1 MDTSNQSGSGAQGIQ
16 SAFASNNYFEAV
28 ESPAKSYGA
37 SNLAQPYTILKP
49 KGSGLVDVT
58 NTMRWSNYTS
68 TDEVPSVFITEKQ
81 IEMGTWAANFL
92 EIIKQAKNVSSG
104 KGLDSYVSLY
114 AAKNTGFWYNLP
126 FLLKNGDNINA
137 VGNTWNPASTIGD
150 LINTVAGGGTGK
162 GAKTGGL
169 IGGVLNGILPGVG
182 FEQTMQYGGSSPLS
196 LTLSFPLYNTISQE
210 DAFNHFSFINLF
222 AFQNM
227 KTRTSLLTFLPPKIY
242 VVDAGSIGGKYMA
255 AAYVSEFKVDSIGT
269 TRKLWDYAQF
279 GPKEILIPEAYK
291 VTITFVDLLSPSSNI
306 FSATMGGS
314 KIEIT
319 NAPTTIEEAYNLGK
333 GAVIDTVN
341 NTKSAVAKGVQFIES
356 KAAAAGIG
364 QGG

>member
-1 MDTSNQSGSGAQGIQ
+1 MSTSNQSGSGATGIQ
-16 SAFASNNYFEAV
+16 SSFASNKYFKAT
-28 ESPAKSYGA
+28 ESPALPFGA

-68 TDEVPSVFITEKQ
+68 TDEVPSIFITEKQ

-92 EIIKQAKNVSSG
+92 EIIKQAKNLTSG

-114 AAKNTGFWYNLP
+114 AASNTGFWYNFP
-126 FLLKNGDNINA
+126 YLLKNGDNLNA
-137 VGNTWNPASTIGD
+137 IGNTWNPASTIGNM
-150 LINTVAGGGTGK
+150 INSIVGGGGNEGGK
-162 GAKTGGL
+162 GKTGSF
-169 IGGVLNGILPGVG
+169 IGGAISGMLPGVG
-182 FEQTMQYGGSSPLS
+182 FEQTLQYSGSSPNS
-196 LTLSFPLYNTISQE
+196 LTVSFPLYNTISQE
-210 DAFNHFSFINLF
+210 DAFNHFSFVNLF

-227 KTRTSLLTFLPPKIY
+227 KTRTSMLTFLPPKIY

-279 GPKEILIPEAYK
+279 GPKELLIPEAYK

-306 FSATMGGS
+306 FGATMGGS

-319 NAPTTIEEAYNLGK
+319 NAPNLEQ
-333 GAVIDTVN
+333 V
-341 NTKSAVAKGVQFIES
+341 VQQGGQILS
-356 KAAAAGIG
+356 NIGNKLGIG
-364 QGG
+364 

>member
-16 SAFASNNYFEAV
+16 SAFASNNYFTAE
-28 ESPAKSYGA
+28 ESPALSYGA

-92 EIIKQAKNVSSG
+92 EIVKQAKNVTSG

-114 AAKNTGFWYNLP
+114 AASNTGFWYNMP
-126 FLLKNGDNINA
+126 YLLKNGDNLNA

-150 LINTVAGGGTGK
+150 IFNSTSSGGK
-162 GAKTGGL
+162 GTAAKIGASVGGA
-169 IGGVLNGILPGVG
+169 LNGILPGVG

-210 DAFNHFSFINLF
+210 DAFNHFSFVNLF

-291 VTITFVDLLSPSSNI
+291 VTITFVDLLSPSSNV
-306 FSATMGGS
+306 FGATMGGS

-319 NAPTTIEEAYNLGK
+319 NAPTSLSEGFNLAK
-333 GAVIDTVN
+333 GAAVEGFNKGVDK
-341 NTKSAVAKGVQFIES
+341 TKTAIAKGVQVVT
-356 KAAAAGIG
+356 GP
-364 QGG
+364 

>member
-1 MDTSNQSGSGAQGIQ
+1 MGTSNQSGSGATGIQ
-16 SAFASNNYFEAV
+16 SAFASNKYFKAE

-68 TDEVPSVFITEKQ
+68 TDEVPSIFITEKQ

-92 EIIKQAKNVSSG
+92 EIIKQAKNVKSG

-114 AAKNTGFWYNLP
+114 AASNTGFWYNFP
-126 FLLKNGDNINA
+126 YLLKNGDNLNA
-137 VGNTWNPASTIGD
+137 VGNTWNPASTIGSM
-150 LINTVAGGGTGK
+150 INSIVGGGGNEGGK
-162 GAKTGGL
+162 GKAGSF
-169 IGGVLNGILPGVG
+169 IGGAIGGILPGVG
-182 FEQTMQYGGSSPLS
+182 FEQTLQYSGSSPNS
-196 LTLSFPLYNTISQE
+196 LTVSFPLYNTISQE
-210 DAFNHFSFINLF
+210 DAFNHFSFVNLF

-227 KTRTSLLTFLPPKIY
+227 KTRTSMLTFLPPKIY

-279 GPKEILIPEAYK
+279 GPKELLIPEAYK
-291 VTITFVDLLSPSSNI
+291 VTISFVDLLSPSSNI
-306 FSATMGGS
+306 FAATMGGS

-319 NAPTTIEEAYNLGK
+319 NAPTPEKVGK
-333 GAVIDTVN
+333 AVSNATGAVIRKFAT
-341 NTKSAVAKGVQFIES
+341 A
-356 KAAAAGIG
+356 AAAAGIG